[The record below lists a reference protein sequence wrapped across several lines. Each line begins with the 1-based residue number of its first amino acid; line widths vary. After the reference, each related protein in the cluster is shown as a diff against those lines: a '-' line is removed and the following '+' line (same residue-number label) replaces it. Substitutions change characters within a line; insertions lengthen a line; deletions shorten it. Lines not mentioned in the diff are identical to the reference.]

1 MINRLNSKEVYNP
14 IRNHINL
21 GFKIVLDSED
31 MLIKL
36 VVDLKLKQF
45 NPEKSRVLIFVS
57 TRKLAETATTELKKV
72 LKGEDLQYADK
83 VDYYH
88 AGLDGVER
96 EEKYDNY
103 NSGQTVVLIAT
114 KAFGMGMDIKNIHFI
129 YHLGPSSSFEDF
141 LQEIG
146 RAGRNEEMLTDAGF
160 SSDKPIQTKCFIT
173 KEGFKKTK
181 DKQHKSQ
188 ITWNHIKQV
197 RSTVFGY
204 IEKFRSLNIQNE
216 SAFPLPLDL
225 LDDFSEYEDIK
236 NKDTFFRIILYWLEK
251 LEKIRL
257 GVYIPTHLPLILIEE
272 ERNFKRIKKPEDKS
286 KLFILNDL
294 LRGFKIKED
303 DSEERIIIDLGILT
317 DKLKVNIR
325 EIYRLLFMAQ
335 TANLLKIDRNIMMEP
350 TITRMPELKSW
361 SKHTNNSPIIEA
373 TFALAIELIKNSKL
387 KDQISLDGNYID
399 KLIND
404 ILEDKFYSD
413 AIFWKEHKND
423 NKNSERKK
431 EEILVG
437 LSNDFKKKRAKFAFK
452 LIGFLPKIKHKTII
466 KAEEDKKYSSI
477 TQLIYN
483 GNESKNES
491 IEQLN
496 QYKKNLYDIIHYV
509 ANEFIKHGTK
519 KFNIVD
525 LLISLD
531 IVEKE
536 DNYFQELIF
545 LAKSLAYLKGTGSLV
560 PMGIELFLLNTDQ
573 IDEDVQGSSDLK
585 VLNEFN
591 ESNQMKKLRLLT
603 LECLSSISSAN
614 YDSFIKEY
622 FKCEDIG
629 SIIKLIEEHFGED
642 HPNLKAFR
650 TEALNA
656 EKKRLSGDQEL
667 VYKAKITENLQVI
680 AGPGSGKT
688 HTLILRVA
696 KLVEEEKINP
706 EIILVLAYNRA
717 VVVELKE
724 RLGKLF
730 KSLGYSKLI
739 NRLKVFTFH
748 GFVKYCLKNEL
759 EDLDFDQW
767 TNKFL
772 EKAKKEP
779 GIISQ
784 LLGPIKYVFV
794 DEFQDI
800 TTERLELL
808 KLIAKPGET
817 SVCVIG
823 DPNQSIYGYE
833 RANVGDPMD
842 PKSYYDKFEELY
854 KPKIL
859 NLSNNYRSYPDILK
873 KAESLL
879 SHNVSKFQMPKL
891 ISIKKPDSDVPY
903 CEIINYETN
912 KIKWVD
918 KLKDFVNAKDVLG
931 NNRFKQI
938 ALMYRSNDEVF
949 RSYNILQSLDFLK
962 NIRIRVQGSKA
973 SYYKSR
979 EFQYILSKFERE
991 DNQRISRD
999 YINEYEKLKQTLFKE
1014 FPSWEKYLLN
1024 LFHCLLLEFEVEKEE
1039 TSSYGDIIEFIKD
1052 LAYKDDGQLGKV
1064 YRNNILKILPNE
1076 DKQEIIIT
1084 TMHKVKGL
1092 EFDAVLIPASYSNLP
1107 QRINMDMSEIQLHE
1121 LIEEERRLY
1130 YVAYTRAKYALVA
1143 INYKREGALLQG
1155 KSFQFPEQIIKKIG
1169 FSIPEGTEKLFL
1181 GWGATERGLRVHD
1194 FIKSNLQIGDKL
1206 ELKRT
1211 ARSWSLNTKG
1221 RVVGYLSGE
1230 ATRELNNKV
1239 NNAVSLVGFS
1249 ISGIYVFTY
1258 QDSLA
1263 SDERNTAHFSDSWEQ
1278 LAKERGYVYVI
1289 DFSGYGQHPE
1299 KK

>member
-14 IRNHINL
+14 IRDHINL
-21 GFKIVLDSED
+21 GFTVVLHSADR
-31 MLIKL
+31 LIKL
-36 VVDLKLKQF
+36 VEDLKVKRF
-45 NPEKSRVLIFVS
+45 DPEKSRVLIFAT
-57 TRKLAETATTELKKV
+57 TRKIAEVATAELKVV
-72 LKGEDLQYADK
+72 LKDSKLKYAEK

-103 NSGQTVVLIAT
+103 NNGNTVILIAT

-129 YHLGPSSSFEDF
+129 YHLGPSSTFEDF

-146 RAGRNEEMLTDAGF
+146 RAGRNEEMLKNAGF
-160 SSDKPIQTKCFIT
+160 SSEKPIQTICLVT
-173 KEGFKKTK
+173 KDDFKKTR
-181 DKQHKSQ
+181 DKQHKTQ

-197 RSTVFGY
+197 RNTVFDY
-204 IEKFRSLNIQNE
+204 IGKFRSLDIENE
-216 SAFPLPLDL
+216 AAFPLPLDL
-225 LDDFSEYEDIK
+225 LDDTPEYEDI
-236 NKDTFFRIILYWLEK
+236 NNRDTFFRVILYWLEK

-257 GVYIPTHLPLILIEE
+257 GVYIPTHLPLILIDGEG
-272 ERNFKRIKKPEDKS
+272 NFQRVKKPEDKS
-286 KLFILNDL
+286 KLVILNEL
-294 LRGFKIKED
+294 LRSYKVNENE
-303 DSEERIIIDLGILT
+303 SEERIIIDLGILT
-317 DKLKVNIR
+317 NELKVNIR
-325 EIYRLLFMAQ
+325 EIYRLLFIAQ
-335 TANLLKIDRNIMMEP
+335 TANLLKIDRNIIIEP
-350 TITRMPELKSW
+350 TVTRMPELKSW
-361 SKHTNNSPIIEA
+361 STYTSNSPIIEA
-373 TFALAIELIKNSKL
+373 TFALASELIESSKL
-387 KDQISLDGNYID
+387 KDQISLDGDYID
-399 KLIND
+399 ELISD
-404 ILEDKFYSD
+404 TLQDKFNE
-413 AIFWKEHKND
+413 AAVFWEEHKND
-423 NKNSERKK
+423 KKNTKRKK

-452 LIGFLPKIKHKTII
+452 LIGFLPKIRHKTII
-466 KAEEDKKYSSI
+466 KAEEGKKHSSI

-496 QYKKNLYDIIHYV
+496 QYKKNLYDIIRYI

-525 LLISLD
+525 LLITLD

-536 DNYFQELIF
+536 DNYFQQIIF
-545 LAKSLAYLKGTGSLV
+545 LTKSLAYLKGSGSLV
-560 PMGIELFLLNTDQ
+560 PMGIELFLLNTDK
-573 IDEDVQGSSDLK
+573 IDENIKGSHDLN
-585 VLNEFN
+585 VMNEFN
-591 ESNQMKKLRLLT
+591 ESNQMKKLRLLS
-603 LECLSSISSAN
+603 LECLSSIPSDN
-614 YDSFIKEY
+614 YDNFIKEY

-650 TEALNA
+650 AEALNA

-667 VYKAKITENLQVI
+667 VYMAKKTEDLQVI

-696 KLVEEEKINP
+696 KLVEEEKANP
-706 EIILVLAYNRA
+706 ESILVLAYNRA

-748 GFVKYCLKNEL
+748 GFIKYSLKNEL
-759 EDLDFDQW
+759 ADLDFDQW
-767 TNKFL
+767 TKKFL
-772 EKAKKEP
+772 EKAKNEP

-817 SVCVIG
+817 RVCVIG

-842 PKSYYDKFEELY
+842 PKPYYDKFKELY

-859 NLSNNYRSYPDILK
+859 NLTTNYRSYPDILK
-873 KAESLL
+873 KAEDLL
-879 SHNVSKFQMPKL
+879 SLNDSKFHMPALESKNT
-891 ISIKKPDSDVPY
+891 PESDVPY
-903 CEIINYETN
+903 CVIINYETD
-912 KIKWVD
+912 KVKWKD
-918 KLKDFVNAKDVLG
+918 KLEEFVQAKDDFG
-931 NNRFKQI
+931 NKRFKQI
-938 ALMYRSNDEVF
+938 AIMHRSNDEVF
-949 RSYNILQSLDFLK
+949 RTYNILQNLDFFK

-973 SYYKSR
+973 SHYKSR
-979 EFQYILSKFERE
+979 EFQYVLFQFEQEESSRVSK
-991 DNQRISRD
+991 D
-999 YINEYEKLKQTLFKE
+999 YINEYEKLKQVIFKK
-1014 FPSWEKYLLN
+1014 FPNWEKYLLN
-1024 LFHCLLLEFEVEKEE
+1024 LFHCLLLEFDVEKEE
-1039 TSSYGDIIEFIKD
+1039 TSTYGDIIEFIKD

-1064 YRNNILKILPNE
+1064 YRNNILKIMPDE
-1076 DKQEIIIT
+1076 GKQEIVIT

-1107 QRINMDMSEIQLHE
+1107 QRINNDITEDQLHE
-1121 LIEEERRLY
+1121 IIEEERRLY
-1130 YVAYTRAKYALVA
+1130 YVAYTRAKYALAA
-1143 INYKREGALLQG
+1143 INFRRELALIQG
-1155 KSFQFPEQIIKKIG
+1155 KQFQFSEQALKKKIG

-1181 GWGATERGLRVHD
+1181 GWGATESGLRAHE
-1194 FIKSNLQIGDKL
+1194 FIKCNLQIGDKL

-1211 ARSWSLNTKG
+1211 KNSWSLNVKG
-1221 RVVGYLSGE
+1221 RVVGYLSKKE
-1230 ATRELNNKV
+1230 TIKLNKKV
-1239 NNAVSLVGFS
+1239 NTSDSLSGFS
-1249 ISGIYVFTY
+1249 VSGIYVFTL
-1258 QDSLA
+1258 QDSIA
-1263 SDERNTAHFSDSWEQ
+1263 YDKDEKNHTTFSDSW
-1278 LAKERGYVYVI
+1278 LPSVKERGYVYVI
-1289 DFSGYGQHPE
+1289 DFSGYGQ
-1299 KK
+1299 